1 MFERRQEIR
10 QETLDM
16 VYTFMRRAIKER
28 ATDIHWEP
36 FAESQKDG
44 LVVRFRVDG
53 LLKDVER
60 LTDEKTSISSLV
72 NAVKLM
78 AEMDPTQRREQQDGR
93 LTFKNEGADFDIRV
107 ASMPTIIGE
116 KIVMRLMD
124 RARYCMKLEDLG
136 MGQDVLPSVAATISR
151 AEGFVVISGPTGAGK
166 TTTLYSILQKIYSRE
181 KNICTIEDPVE
192 VKFPGIN
199 QVQVDTSFGMTFVTG
214 LRAIMRQDPN
224 VIAVGE
230 MRDPE
235 TVRTALEAALTGTLV
250 FSTIHARDSV
260 NTIIRMLDMGV
271 EPFFISNALT
281 GVIAQRLVR
290 LVCKVCKGKGCQQ
303 CSNSGY
309 KKRMGIF
316 EVLRINDRM
325 RELILKR
332 ASAEELRHAA
342 SEEQTVSFARSCVP
356 LVEAGLTTKEEIDRV
371 LSLD

>member
-1 MFERRQEIR
+1 MFERRQDIR
-10 QETLDM
+10 QETLDLI
-16 VYTFMRRAIKER
+16 YTFMRRAIKER

-36 FAESQKDG
+36 YVEDKKEG
-44 LVVRFRVDG
+44 MVVRFRVDG

-60 LTDEKTSISSLV
+60 FTNEKTNIGSIV
-72 NAVKLM
+72 NAIKLM
-78 AEMDPTQRREQQDGR
+78 ANMDSTQRREQQDGR
-93 LTFKNEGADFDIRV
+93 LTFRNEEVEFDVRA

-124 RARYCMKLEDLG
+124 RSRYCMKLADLG
-136 MGQDVLPSVAATISR
+136 MRPEVMQPVVSLIDR
-151 AEGFVVISGPTGAGK
+151 AEGFVVISGPTGSGK
-166 TTTLYSILQKIYSRE
+166 TTSLYSILQQIYSRQ

-199 QVQVDTSFGMTFVTG
+199 QVQVDPNFGMTFVTG

-230 MRDPE
+230 MRDAQ

-271 EPFFISNALT
+271 EPFFVANALT

-290 LVCKVCKGKGCQQ
+290 LVCKICKGKGCSQ
-303 CSNSGY
+303 CANIGY
-309 KKRMGIF
+309 KKRTGLF
-316 EVLRINDRM
+316 EILKISDKM

-332 ASAEELRHAA
+332 APADEVRRAA
-342 SEEQTVSFARSCVP
+342 TQEQMVPFTQSCVP
-356 LVEAGLTTKEEIDRV
+356 LVEEGLTTKEEVDRV

>member
-1 MFERRQEIR
+1 MFERRQDIR
-10 QETLDM
+10 QETLDLI
-16 VYTFMRRAIKER
+16 YTFMRRGIKER

-36 FAESQKDG
+36 YAENQKEG

-60 LTDEKTSISSLV
+60 FTHDKTNVGSMV
-72 NAVKLM
+72 NAIKLM
-78 AEMDPTQRREQQDGR
+78 ANMDPTQRREQQDGR
-93 LTFKNEGADFDIRV
+93 LTFRNEGVEFDVRV

-124 RARYCMKLEDLG
+124 RTRYCMKMTDLG
-136 MGQDVLPSVAATISR
+136 MREEIVQGVQSLMSR
-151 AEGFVVISGPTGAGK
+151 AEGFVVISGPTGSGK
-166 TTTLYSILQKIYSRE
+166 TTTLYSILQKINSRQ

-192 VKFPGIN
+192 VKFSGIN
-199 QVQVDTSFGMTFVTG
+199 QVQVDAKFGMTFVTG
-214 LRAIMRQDPN
+214 LRAIMRQDTN

-271 EPFFISNALT
+271 EPFFVANALT

-290 LVCKVCKGKGCQQ
+290 LVCKICKGKGCTQ
-303 CSNSGY
+303 CANIGF
-309 KKRMGIF
+309 KKRTGIF
-316 EVLRINDRM
+316 EILKISDTM

-332 ASAEELRHAA
+332 GSAEELRRKAT
-342 SEEQTVSFARSCVP
+342 EEQMVPFVQSCVP
-356 LVEAGLTTKEEIDRV
+356 LIEEGQTTQEEIDRV

>member
-1 MFERRQEIR
+1 MAERRQEVR
-10 QETLDM
+10 QETLDLI
-16 VYTFMRRAIKER
+16 YTFLRRGIKER

-36 FAESQKDG
+36 YSENMNEG

-53 LLKDVER
+53 LLKDVDR
-60 LTDEKTSISSLV
+60 FTRDKTNVGSIV
-72 NAVKLM
+72 NAIKLM

-93 LTFKNEGADFDIRV
+93 LTFRSEGVEFDVRV

-124 RARYCMKLEDLG
+124 RNRYCMKLSDLG
-136 MGQDVLPSVAATISR
+136 MREEVMQGVHSLISR
-151 AEGFVVISGPTGAGK
+151 PEGFVVISGPTGSGK
-166 TTTLYSILQKIYSRE
+166 TTTLYSILQQIYSRQ

-199 QVQVDTSFGMTFVTG
+199 QVQVETHFGMTFVTG

-250 FSTIHARDSV
+250 FSTIHARDSI
-260 NTIIRMLDMGV
+260 NTIVRMLDMGV
-271 EPFFISNALT
+271 EPFFVANALT
-281 GVIAQRLVR
+281 GAIAQRLVR
-290 LVCKVCKGKGCQQ
+290 LVCKICKGKGCTQ
-303 CSNSGY
+303 CANIGY

-316 EVLRINDRM
+316 EILKISDTM

-332 ASAEELRHAA
+332 ASAEELRRAA
-342 SEEQTVSFARSCVP
+342 TQEQMVSFVRSCSP
-356 LVEAGLTTKEEIDRV
+356 LVEEGQTTKEEIDRV